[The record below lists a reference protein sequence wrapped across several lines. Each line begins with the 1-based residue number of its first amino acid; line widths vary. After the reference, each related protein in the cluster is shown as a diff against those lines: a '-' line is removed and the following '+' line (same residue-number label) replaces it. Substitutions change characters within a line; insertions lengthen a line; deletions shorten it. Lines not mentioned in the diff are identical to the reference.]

1 MKVFIAI
8 ICSIM
13 LLGCNSSAE
22 NKRYITE
29 SSGNINTIS
38 VVSDNMLWEGN
49 VGSAIRSVFAAP
61 SYGLPQDEPLFTIR
75 QIPQQ
80 VFDGFATKN
89 RLILK
94 VSQSDSSSLNIYR
107 NVYAK
112 PQTVVDLRATS
123 SQELITILNNNSE
136 KIIDAFTKEEVKEKL
151 RRINKSPLDVSEM
164 EKALGFT
171 IDIPSAYRIAKN
183 TEDFFWVRKSLS
195 NTKTMDLM
203 FYEVPL
209 ETIRPGDSTIM
220 DIIKMRDAV
229 IRKNI
234 PGPEPGASMTTE
246 DAYVPS
252 MFETIIDNKRTIE
265 TRGVWEVTGF
275 FMAGP
280 FLNYAI
286 EDKINNRYLVAEGYV
301 YAPSLEK
308 RDLVFELEAI
318 MKSIEIN

>member
-1 MKVFIAI
+1 MKVLITF
-8 ICSIM
+8 ICSIA
-13 LLGCNSSAE
+13 LLGCNSSAD

-38 VVSDNMLWEGN
+38 VVSDNVIWEGS
-49 VGSAIRSVFAAP
+49 VGSAIRSIFAAP
-61 SYGLPQDEPLFTIR
+61 SQGLPQDEPLFTIR

-80 VFDGFATKN
+80 VFNGFATKN

-94 VSQSDSSSLNIYR
+94 VSQSDSSSLNIYKD
-107 NVYAK
+107 VYAK
-112 PQTVVDLRATS
+112 PQTVVDLRAKTT
-123 SQELITILNNNSE
+123 EEIVDILKQNSE

-151 RRINKSPLDVSEM
+151 RRINKSKLDVAEI

-171 IDIPSAYRIAKN
+171 IDIPSAYRIAKK
-183 TEDFFWVRKSLS
+183 TDDFFWVRKSLS

-209 ETIRPGDSTIM
+209 ETIRAGDSSII
-220 DIIKMRDAV
+220 DIIAMRDNV
-229 IRKNI
+229 IKQNI
-234 PGPEPGASMTTE
+234 PGPEPGVSMTTE

-252 MFETIIDNKRTIE
+252 MFETILNNKRAIE
-265 TRGVWEVTGF
+265 TRGVWEINGF

-308 RDLVFELEAI
+308 RDLVFELESI
-318 MKSIEIN
+318 MKSININ